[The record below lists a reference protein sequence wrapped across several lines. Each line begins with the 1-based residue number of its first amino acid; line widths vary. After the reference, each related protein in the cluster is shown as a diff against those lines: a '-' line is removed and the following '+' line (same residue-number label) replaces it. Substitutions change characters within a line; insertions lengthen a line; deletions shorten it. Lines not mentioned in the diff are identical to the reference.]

1 MVLIGEAGMF
11 SNHLP
16 LRPKLSSCVSDL
28 WLHNKPPPNVM
39 PWNNNWSCPGPLV
52 WLEPFDWLWLNV
64 PRWPHHMPI
73 RTSLS
78 SWCFILKMMSLCG
91 SWYFKRIRRK
101 LQGFSRPGLRCHRTL
116 LPPHSVSVSRS
127 QSNPDSRLRKE
138 TSTSSW
144 AEWQSCKGAHVERAK
159 KFMVACLLTVFH
171 HQLIS
176 WASHSFS
183 CFCLS
188 PSCRLWLWS
197 GRWTTR
203 QMSGWWRTWTP
214 WMTTWPP
221 SCTSPLT
228 DSWQS
233 FGRMVRMCSCLS
245 SSLTGIFYS

>member
-1 MVLIGEAGMF
+1 MILTSRCLQNKKKCTQKDHYIVQHHGAIGEAGMF
-11 SNHLP
+11 SDHLP
-16 LRPKLSSCVSDL
+16 LRPTLSSCVNYL

-52 WLEPFDWLWLNV
+52 WLEPFDWLGLNV

-78 SWCFILKMMSLCG
+78 SWGFILKMMSLCG
-91 SWYFKRIRRK
+91 SWYFKRIRGK
-101 LQGFSRPGLRCHRTL
+101 QQGFLRPGLRCHRTL
-116 LPPHSVSVSRS
+116 LPPHSVSVSTS

-144 AEWQSCKGAHVERAK
+144 VEWQSCKGAHVERVK

-176 WASHSFS
+176 WASHSFA

-188 PSCRLWLWS
+188 RVCLGGWS
-197 GRWTTR
+197 LHTRWSTLLCPPT
-203 QMSGWWRTWTP
+203 SGWVCR
-214 WMTTWPP
+214 
-221 SCTSPLT
+221 
-228 DSWQS
+228 
-233 FGRMVRMCSCLS
+233 
-245 SSLTGIFYS
+245 